1 MGQKTKKQIYNESDS
16 DLRTYINGEL
26 AIKPYYYYRNGL
38 LHVRYLVDRCF
49 ELTQEEADNLKKE
62 ISRTQDNSEKQIV
75 LANTWKDLSDN
86 PDKTLFNNGIAK
98 LEEKMANARKQALDE
113 NKF

>member
-38 LHVRYLVDRCF
+38 LHVRYIVDRCF
-49 ELTQEEADNLKKE
+49 ELTREEADDLKKE
-62 ISRTQDNSEKQIV
+62 ISKTQDNSEKQLV

-86 PDKTLFNNGIAK
+86 PDKILFNNGIAK
-98 LEEKMANARKQALDE
+98 LEEQMANARKQALDE
-113 NKF
+113 NTF